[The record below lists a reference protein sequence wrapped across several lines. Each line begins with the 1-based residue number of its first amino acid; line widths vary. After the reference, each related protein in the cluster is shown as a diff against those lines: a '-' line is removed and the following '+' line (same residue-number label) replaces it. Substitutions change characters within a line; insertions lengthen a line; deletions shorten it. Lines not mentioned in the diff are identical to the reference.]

1 MRRINRILQLEDQ
14 SIWFRLFLAVAISLL
29 SSSFLLAQSNQP
41 IVQLSDNSLRKTIQ
55 KLLDAGQIEEAEE
68 RVKQEVAARGETPE
82 SLFLEGMVLFKRKQF
97 AESMQ
102 RVERSLALRQN
113 DPEVYKLLAFNAV
126 LLNRLDVVE
135 TALKKALELAPEDP
149 VARFHQG
156 LLYYTTNRFSL
167 AEREFQRVTQLSP
180 KYMKA
185 YDLLGLAQEELEDDA
200 VVLRTYQQ
208 AVELTEQQNLKDE
221 SAYLHLA
228 KFLWLRN
235 RFEESL
241 PAARRAIE
249 LNPKSAEAQYV
260 LGRSLDK
267 LGQDVEAER
276 ALKRSIEIDP
286 NYGESYYLLSRIYL
300 RQGNEEEA
308 TRFMKI
314 FEKSKTATPENGGA
328 K

>member
-1 MRRINRILQLEDQ
+1 MRRLNRILKLYDQ
-14 SIWFRLFLAVAISLL
+14 SNWFRLFLAVAISLF
-29 SSSFLLAQSNQP
+29 SSSFVLAQSNQP
-41 IVQLSDNSLRKTIQ
+41 IVPSPDNSLRKTIQ

-82 SLFLEGMVLFKRKQF
+82 TLFLEGMVLFKRKQF

-167 AEREFQRVTQLSP
+167 AEHEFQRVTQLSP

-185 YDLLGLAQEELEDDA
+185 YDLLGLAQEELEDD
-200 VVLRTYQQ
+200 VVVIQTYQQ
-208 AVELTEQQNLKDE
+208 AIELTQQQNLKDE

-249 LNPKSAEAQYV
+249 LNPKSAEGHYV
-260 LGRSLDK
+260 LGRLLDK
-267 LGQDVEAER
+267 LGQGAEAER

-286 NYGESYYLLSRIYL
+286 DYGESHYLLSRIYL
-300 RQGNEEEA
+300 RQGNEQEA
-308 TRFMKI
+308 ARSMKM
-314 FEKSKTATPENGGA
+314 FEQSKTKTSESATT